1 MNVHI
6 YVMNPEKFVDR
17 RKAIEPLL
25 TESGYKYSFTSI
37 NDETELSDKGIERNH
52 NSKKTIDFFGRDFTI
67 GELASTLNHL
77 HAYNEFLN
85 SSYDIAII
93 IEDDQTFDVTEFKKV
108 ISFITSK
115 VIDLEKPEAILLT
128 PVISYLEKESL
139 KITEKYKISPVFE
152 AWGQAYV
159 INRLAAKNIL
169 RTNTGS
175 WIIADDWVKYKR
187 YAKINLLGIIPG
199 VVRTDE
205 SFESNLMIDRKKTSR
220 TSKTA
225 NFILRRLFYKIT
237 RDIYKFFWLYPVK
250 NLQRDKSGFR

>member
-25 TESGYKYSFTSI
+25 AESGYKYSFTSI
-37 NDETELSDKGIERNH
+37 NDDTELSKKGIKRNH

-128 PVISYLEKESL
+128 PVISYLEKE
-139 KITEKYKISPVFE
+139 
-152 AWGQAYV
+152 
-159 INRLAAKNIL
+159 
-169 RTNTGS
+169 
-175 WIIADDWVKYKR
+175 
-187 YAKINLLGIIPG
+187 
-199 VVRTDE
+199 
-205 SFESNLMIDRKKTSR
+205 
-220 TSKTA
+220 
-225 NFILRRLFYKIT
+225 
-237 RDIYKFFWLYPVK
+237 
-250 NLQRDKSGFR
+250 